1 MKNYVL
7 ISQVADSPSF
17 LKMPDLK
24 EPDYVRVGPNRD
36 NIYMITCPARSGSTM
51 LVHLL
56 RSHPEICSHSEVFTP
71 NRITGITGTY
81 LKESREQPDFLER
94 LSRERDRDPIRF
106 LYKIVLDPQGKK
118 VAGFKLKHDELV
130 LPGFKALRTEITS
143 NLDFRIIHLWRENLL
158 RRFLSHC
165 VVNRLAHTTLV
176 VEGQPMP
183 AKPPPIRL
191 DPLECQRD
199 FETTLKRDAEF
210 RELFARH
217 RGFSLSYEEMVARD
231 PKKIAALQDFLG
243 VSPRELTTTTK
254 KLSNDNLRTAIANFD
269 ELRSY
274 FAGSPFSK
282 FFEDA

>member
-1 MKNYVL
+1 
-7 ISQVADSPSF
+7 
-17 LKMPDLK
+17 
-24 EPDYVRVGPNRD
+24 
-36 NIYMITCPARSGSTM
+36 M

-81 LKESREQPDFLER
+81 LKKSRQQPDFLEK
-94 LSRERDRDPIRF
+94 LSRERDRDPIKF
-106 LYKIVLDPQGKK
+106 LYKIVLDLQGKK
-118 VAGFKLKHDELV
+118 VVGFKLKHDELV
-130 LPGFKALRTEITS
+130 LPEFKVLRDEVVAD
-143 NLDFRIIHLWRENLL
+143 LDFRIIHLRRENLL
-158 RRFLSHC
+158 RRFLSHYLA
-165 VVNRLAHTTLV
+165 NRITHTTLAV
-176 VEGQPMP
+176 QGQHVPDV
-183 AKPPPIRL
+183 PPVRL

-217 RGFSLSYEEMVARD
+217 RSFSLSYEEMVTRD
-231 PKKIAALQDFLG
+231 PEKMAALLEFLG

-254 KLSNDNLRTAIANFD
+254 KLGNDNLRSAISNFD

-274 FAGSPFSK
+274 FAGSSFCK